1 MPQVL
6 IKVYYM
12 PHRSAIDN
20 LNKNLTPHL
29 SFLTFCEQTKPILVK
44 KKTKM
49 FVSRKGN
56 SLEASLRKNG
66 RDFPEKKNTAISRIS
81 IR

>member
-1 MPQVL
+1 MPQ
-6 IKVYYM
+6 
-12 PHRSAIDN
+12 RSAIDN

-29 SFLTFCEQTKPILVK
+29 YFLTFCEQTKPILVK
-44 KKTKM
+44 KKTKT

-56 SLEASLRKNG
+56 SLGVFLWKNG
-66 RDFPEKKNTAISRIS
+66 RDFLEKKNTAISRIS